1 VTRPGHVWLDG
12 SSRGALVGA
21 GLTAL
26 LLIVL
31 SAVLVLPGDRGLS
44 GTAVV
49 LLVSITLVTSLQVF
63 IGNSGILSFGHVA
76 FMGVGAYVTAVLT
89 IPLAIRQTQLPDLPP
104 VLAGTE
110 LGGLS
115 AVLVAGT
122 VCAVLGLVVGA
133 TLVRMPVNAV
143 VMATLALLIVVF
155 TVLLNW
161 QSLTRGGQGVFG
173 IPRLTTPPVALAAAI
188 LFVVIA
194 RLFKSSGVGLR
205 LRASRE
211 DELAARAAGIDVP
224 RVRLVAFTLSAGM
237 MGAAGSLWALNV
249 LAFDPDQFSF
259 AMTFA
264 LLAMLVVGG
273 KESVLGGVVGA
284 VVVVVVTELLS
295 RVEQGVTIGSFELPR
310 ITGTV
315 QFALAAMI
323 IASLIWRPD
332 GLVGRREAEDM
343 VPWLRRRLARKGRAV
358 APATPVGAPA
368 AAAVREPA
376 IVREPAAGRVP
387 ATAEPLL
394 TATGVAKAFGGIRAL
409 AGVDVEIRAGEI
421 LGIIGP
427 NGSGKSTLLN
437 ILSGITAPD
446 AGLVTL
452 RGQDITAGPSHR
464 TARLGLTRTFQN
476 IRLFDHLTVR
486 ENVASAYGARSAE
499 VDRSLG
505 VFGLEGLAESEAD
518 TLSYGQQRRLEILRA
533 LAMRPSIV
541 LLDEPAAGMNEV
553 ESDVLMERIR
563 AIARDDGCAVIIVDH
578 DLRLITRLCDR
589 IQVLE
594 TGRTLA
600 LGTPAAVVA
609 DPAVVA
615 AYLGTGHGSGPTTST
630 VTAAGE

>member
-1 VTRPGHVWLDG
+1 MKARPWLDP
-12 SSRGALVGA
+12 SRQGALVGA
-21 GLTAL
+21 LLTSL
-26 LLIVL
+26 LLVAL
-31 SAVLVLPGDRGLS
+31 TAVLVLPGDRGLS

-49 LLVSITLVTSLQVF
+49 LLVSVTLVTSLQLF

-76 FMGVGAYVTAVLT
+76 FMGVGAYVTALSI
-89 IPLAIRQTQLPDLPP
+89 IPVALRQTQLPDLPP
-104 VLAGTE
+104 LLASTE

-115 AVLVAGT
+115 VVLVAGT
-122 VCAVLGLVVGA
+122 VCAVLGLIVGA

-143 VMATLALLIVVF
+143 VMATLALLIVAF
-155 TVLLNW
+155 TVMLNW
-161 QSLTRGGQGVFG
+161 TSLTRGGQGVFG
-173 IPRLTTPPVALAAAI
+173 IPRLTTPAVALGAAI
-188 LFVVIA
+188 VFVIVG

-211 DELAARAAGIDVP
+211 DELAARAVGIDVP
-224 RVRLVAFTLSAGM
+224 MVRLASFTISAGL

-284 VVVVVVTELLS
+284 VVVVVITELLA
-295 RVEQGVTIGSFELPR
+295 RVEQGVTIGTFELPR

-315 QFALAAMI
+315 QFALAALI
-323 IASLIWRPD
+323 IAALIWRPD
-332 GLVGRREAEDM
+332 GLVGRREAEDL
-343 VPWLRRRLARKGRAV
+343 VPWIRKWFVRSRGPGVGSVPGPAPVPAPGRAPL
-358 APATPVGAPA
+358 PAG
-368 AAAVREPA
+368 
-376 IVREPAAGRVP
+376 
-387 ATAEPLL
+387 PLL
-394 TATGVAKAFGGIRAL
+394 TGTGIAKAFGGIRAL
-409 AGVDVEIRAGEI
+409 AGVDVEVRPGEI

-437 ILSGITAPD
+437 VLSGITTPD
-446 AGLVTL
+446 AGRVIL
-452 RGQDITAGPSHR
+452 GDEDITAGPSHR

-486 ENVASAYGARSAE
+486 ENIAAAHGARLE
-499 VDRSLG
+499 DVDRLLG
-505 VFGLEGLAESEAD
+505 AFDLTALAESEAD

-533 LAMRPSIV
+533 LAMRPSV
-541 LLDEPAAGMNEV
+541 MLLDEPAAGMNEV
-553 ESDVLMERIR
+553 ESDVLMESIR

-594 TGRTLA
+594 TGQTLA
-600 LGTPAAVVA
+600 VGTPAAVVA

-630 VTAAGE
+630 AMAAGE